1 MEDWL
6 QKIVDDDDLGL
17 LDVKPKSVSITADER
32 LVKSFEEINKF
43 MEENKREPELSN
55 DILENSLY
63 YRLEGIREDNN
74 KINQLKEFDTFGLL
88 KETEDT
94 PQPQSIDDILNDDD
108 LGLLSTPKEDD
119 IFNLGHGL
127 KKVDRSV
134 GAYDYVAR
142 AKKCEDFD
150 KFEPLFKACQVDLK
164 NGKRRL
170 MKFTTE
176 TSIKEGAFLVYRG
189 MLLYVDKVGNFSQRN
204 QRKQARLRCIYEN
217 GTESDILRNSLAKPM
232 YSDGKI
238 VTENYEEALKEFSG
252 VTEEDKPSGYI
263 YVLRSLSKDPQVKA
277 VKDLYK
283 IGYSETTVED
293 RIRNSANETTYLMA
307 KVKVVSSYKMYNV
320 NTQKFE
326 DLLHRF
332 FDAARLSI
340 DVMDNNGTR
349 HTVREWFQ
357 VPLGVIEQA
366 IYLFQTGDIVKY
378 QYSREEREIVEI
390 GK

>member
-17 LDVKPKSVSITADER
+17 LDVKPKNVRITADER

-43 MEENKREPELSN
+43 IEENKREPELSN

-88 KETEDT
+88 KETEET

-134 GAYDYVAR
+134 GDYDYVAR

-150 KFEPLFKACQVDLK
+150 KFEPLFKACQADLK

-176 TSIKEGAFLVYRG
+176 TSIKEGAF
-189 MLLYVDKVGNFSQRN
+189 
-204 QRKQARLRCIYEN
+204 
-217 GTESDILRNSLAKPM
+217 
-232 YSDGKI
+232 
-238 VTENYEEALKEFSG
+238 
-252 VTEEDKPSGYI
+252 
-263 YVLRSLSKDPQVKA
+263 
-277 VKDLYK
+277 
-283 IGYSETTVED
+283 
-293 RIRNSANETTYLMA
+293 
-307 KVKVVSSYKMYNV
+307 
-320 NTQKFE
+320 
-326 DLLHRF
+326 
-332 FDAARLSI
+332 
-340 DVMDNNGTR
+340 
-349 HTVREWFQ
+349 WF
-357 VPLGVIEQA
+357 
-366 IYLFQTGDIVKY
+366 
-378 QYSREEREIVEI
+378 IVECCYI
-390 GK
+390 LIRLVIFLSVTKENKPDFAVSMKMGQNLTYCAILWLNQCILMEKS

>member
-17 LDVKPKSVSITADER
+17 LDVKPKNARITADER

-43 MEENKREPELSN
+43 IEENKREPELSN

-74 KINQLKEFDTFGLL
+74 KINQLKGFDTFGLL
-88 KETEDT
+88 KETEET

-134 GAYDYVAR
+134 GGYDYVAR

-150 KFEPLFKACQVDLK
+150 KFEPLFKACQADLK

-170 MKFTTE
+170 MRFTTE

-189 MLLYVDKVGNFSQRN
+189 MLLYVDKVGNFSQR
-204 QRKQARLRCIYEN
+204 
-217 GTESDILRNSLAKPM
+217 
-232 YSDGKI
+232 
-238 VTENYEEALKEFSG
+238 
-252 VTEEDKPSGYI
+252 
-263 YVLRSLSKDPQVKA
+263 
-277 VKDLYK
+277 
-283 IGYSETTVED
+283 
-293 RIRNSANETTYLMA
+293 
-307 KVKVVSSYKMYNV
+307 
-320 NTQKFE
+320 
-326 DLLHRF
+326 
-332 FDAARLSI
+332 
-340 DVMDNNGTR
+340 
-349 HTVREWFQ
+349 REWFQ

-366 IYLFQTGDIVKY
+366 IYLFQTGEIVNY
-378 QYSREEREIVEI
+378 YYSREKQEVLKI
-390 GK
+390 KC

>member
-17 LDVKPKSVSITADER
+17 LDVKPKNVRITADER

-43 MEENKREPELSN
+43 IEENKREPELSN

-63 YRLEGIREDNN
+63 YRLEGIREDSN
-74 KINQLKEFDTFGLL
+74 KINQLKEFDTLGLL
-88 KETEDT
+88 KEPEEK
-94 PQPQSIDDILNDDD
+94 PQSIDDILNDDD

-142 AKKCEDFD
+142 AKKCKDFD
-150 KFEPLFKACQVDLK
+150 KFEPLFKDCQTDLK
-164 NGKRRL
+164 NGKRGL
-170 MKFTTE
+170 IKFTTE
-176 TSIKEGAFLVYRG
+176 TSIKEGAFLIYRG
-189 MLLYVDKVGNFSQRN
+189 MLVYIDKVGDFAQRN

-217 GTESDILRNSLAKPM
+217 GTESDMLRNSLAKPM

-283 IGYSETTVED
+283 IGYCETTVED
-293 RIRNSANETTYLMA
+293 RIRNAANETTYLMA
-307 KVKVVSSYKMYNV
+307 KVKIVSSYKMYNV

-340 DVMDNNGTR
+340 DVIDNNGTR

-357 VPLGVIEQA
+357 VPLGIIEQA
-366 IYLFQTGDIVKY
+366 IYLFQTGEIVKY
-378 QYSREEREIVEI
+378 RYSRENREIVDQ
-390 GK
+390 

>member
-6 QKIVDDDDLGL
+6 QRIVDDDDLGL
-17 LDVKPKSVSITADER
+17 LDVKPKNLRITADER
-32 LVKSFEEINKF
+32 LTKSFEEINKF
-43 MEENKREPELSN
+43 IEENKRVPELSG

-74 KINQLKEFDTFGLL
+74 KINQLKKLDTFGLL
-88 KETEDT
+88 KENKEKHL
-94 PQPQSIDDILNDDD
+94 PQSIDDILDDDD
-108 LGLLSTPKEDD
+108 LELLSAPQDRD
-119 IFNLGHGL
+119 IFSLRPEL
-127 KKVDRSV
+127 EKKDRSV
-134 GAYDYVAR
+134 GAYDYIAR
-142 AKKCEDFD
+142 AKKCKDFD
-150 KFEPLFKACQVDLK
+150 KFEPLFKTCQADLK
-164 NGKRRL
+164 KQKRFLR
-170 MKFTTE
+170 KFTSE

-189 MLLYVDKVGNFSQRN
+189 MLVYIDKVGDFSQRN

-217 GTESDILRNSLAKPM
+217 GTESDMLRNSLAKPM

-252 VTEEDKPSGYI
+252 VTEEDKSSGYI

-293 RIRNSANETTYLMA
+293 RIRNATNETTYLMS
-307 KVKVVSSYKMYNV
+307 KVKVVASYKMYNV

-332 FDAARLSI
+332 FDIARLSI

-366 IYLFQTGDIVKY
+366 IYLLQTGEIINY
-378 QYSREEREIVEI
+378 QYSREDREII
-390 GK
+390 AIKK